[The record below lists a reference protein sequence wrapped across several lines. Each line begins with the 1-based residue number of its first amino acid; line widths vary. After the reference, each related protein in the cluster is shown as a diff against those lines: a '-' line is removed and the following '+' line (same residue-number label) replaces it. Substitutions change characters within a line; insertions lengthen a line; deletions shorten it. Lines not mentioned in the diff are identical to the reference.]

1 MAQEPLM
8 LRPMTVSD
16 IIDASIRIYR
26 HNFGPIL
33 GISAIVE
40 LPIMLISVGVNIAWM
55 RSGLMDVTTTEIQF
69 GPEMVAGSAA
79 MLIALAVAGILYPLG
94 EAALAIGI
102 SERYLGRSID
112 VGECYR
118 AAMPFWGRVFWT
130 TILYWLAAY
139 GVFIGG
145 LFIAGIFL
153 MIGLVVRYLLGPA
166 VIVVIEGRG
175 GANALARSWWLTK
188 DYFWQVFAVMAI
200 LFLLVAV
207 ISGGLSAPTQALA
220 TYLTFQQSEYAML
233 ATISNQVLVSILN
246 LVLRPVWMIATVL
259 VYYDLRIRKEG
270 FDLMMMAEAL
280 GRPAPPPE
288 WIKQQ
293 QQLYPTPGGAPPP
306 PPGAPPIPPPPQY
319 GQESPL
325 FPTVD
330 TSADAADGYG
340 KQSPPPSEDKDQEG
354 SWQQ

>member
-40 LPIMLISVGVNIAWM
+40 LPIMLISVGANIALM
-55 RSGLMDVTTTEIQF
+55 RAGVMDVASTDIQF

-102 SERYLGRSID
+102 SERYLGREIR
-112 VGECYR
+112 VGDCYQ
-118 AAMPFWGRVFWT
+118 AATPFWGRVFWT

-139 GVFIGG
+139 GVLIGG

-153 MIGLVVRYLLGPA
+153 MIGLAVRYMLGPA
-166 VIVVIEGRG
+166 VVVVIEGRG

-220 TYLTFQQSEYAML
+220 TYLNFQQSEYAML
-233 ATISNQVLVSILN
+233 ATVANQVLVSILN
-246 LVLRPVWMIATVL
+246 LILRPVWMIATVL

-280 GRPAPPPE
+280 GRPAPAPE
-288 WIKQQ
+288 WMQQ
-293 QQLYPTPGGAPPP
+293 QQPLYPTTGDAPPP
-306 PPGAPPIPPPPQY
+306 PPGSPMRPPQPPY

-325 FPTVD
+325 FPT
-330 TSADAADGYG
+330 ADNATDADQHHS
-340 KQSPPPSEDKDQEG
+340 KQE
-354 SWQQ
+354 